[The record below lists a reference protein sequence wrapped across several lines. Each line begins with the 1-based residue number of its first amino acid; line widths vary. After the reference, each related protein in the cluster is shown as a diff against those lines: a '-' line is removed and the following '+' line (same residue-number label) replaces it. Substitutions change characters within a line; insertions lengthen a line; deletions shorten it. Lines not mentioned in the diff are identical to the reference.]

1 MMYYDIGMKSN
12 NKSHKIHL
20 NSHSHLYIS
29 GVNENKT
36 KLLQSIVHQVMLNEL
51 PQNVKFIL
59 IDALDITFKSIQL
72 GNYECLPHLENKNK
86 VFHIIDF
93 IHSEYK
99 RRHNLIQLYGYHTF
113 DDYNNFA
120 QTNQLEVLPRI
131 ILIIDN
137 YDSLTQNNLTDYMLA
152 NTVNTSFDV
161 GIHIILS
168 TNRINERVFN
178 LRIQDAFKNRLAFK
192 MENNFESRVFA
203 RTNDIE
209 YLNEDSAI
217 LTTSHYNT
225 ILDIKNI

>member
-1 MMYYDIGMKSN
+1 
-12 NKSHKIHL
+12 
-20 NSHSHLYIS
+20 
-29 GVNENKT
+29 
-36 KLLQSIVHQVMLNEL
+36 
-51 PQNVKFIL
+51 
-59 IDALDITFKSIQL
+59 
-72 GNYECLPHLENKNK
+72 
-86 VFHIIDF
+86 
-93 IHSEYK
+93 
-99 RRHNLIQLYGYHTF
+99 
-113 DDYNNFA
+113 
-120 QTNQLEVLPRI
+120 
-131 ILIIDN
+131 
-137 YDSLTQNNLTDYMLA
+137 MLA

>member
-1 MMYYDIGMKSN
+1 MYYNIGIKSN

-20 NSHSHLYIS
+20 NDYSHLYIS

-36 KLLQSIVHQVMLNEL
+36 KLLQSIVYQLMLNEL

-59 IDALDITFKSIQL
+59 VDVLDTTFKSFQL
-72 GNYECLPHLENKNK
+72 GNYECLPQLENKNK

-137 YDSLTQNNLTDYMLA
+137 YDSLMQNNLTDYMLA